1 MMRPI
6 ASTATTAASLPIQ
19 DYDELTARKVI
30 ERLAGLAPAALRKLR
45 EYERRHANRKSV
57 LDAIERLLG

>member
-1 MMRPI
+1 MRPI
-6 ASTATTAASLPIQ
+6 ASTAAPAASLPIP
-19 DYDELTARKVI
+19 DYDDLTARKAI

-57 LDAIERLLG
+57 LEAIDRGLA